1 MTTSR
6 IFNKIL
12 TKGREDYS
20 QISTIMEKAE
30 KTLFSMKPLKNDG
43 LFFEDEKKAEQEEK
57 KEFIDSGS
65 SLVIE
70 NYKYNEN
77 IKIISA
83 NRSEMELN
91 SITKIIPIASGKYES
106 ISEFIDRHNRLLMLN
121 KKNPNEIFIFSLAKK
136 RSIVSLPNTLNKD
149 YLMMKSLQTP
159 VTTITK
165 TAINTL
171 ALGSFKMM
179 STILTSTF
187 GSMIGIAITLLS
199 VLLTVKKQGGSRA
212 FMRFTLIVM
221 LSQILV
227 TVGAIVWS
235 AFTYGLE
242 SVVWTGF
249 ICLGVF
255 FAINQVGKL
264 IIQYFDTKMALKIE
278 KLYDGYLYARVKNRI
293 NQYD

>member
-255 FAINQVGKL
+255 FVINQVGKL

>member
-255 FAINQVGKL
+255 FFINQVGKL